1 MKSIA
6 QQRLDIYLASKLKN
20 KKKIEDI
27 PFEEY
32 LRKLEKIVHQLEEGE
47 LTLDES
53 VKTYEEGMNI
63 SKICLEK
70 LNKTKKKIE
79 HNKYNLTNFNSTLW
93 TKLRQTMTTNLEKYN
108 DTEATIYFSR

>member
-1 MKSIA
+1 MKS
-6 QQRLDIYLASKLKN
+6 

-32 LRKLEKIVHQLEEGE
+32 LGKLEEIVHRLEEGE

-53 VKTYEEGMNI
+53 VKVYEEGMNI
-63 SKICLEK
+63 TKICLEK

-79 HNKYNLTNFNSTLW
+79 QLVIEGEENYST
-93 TKLRQTMTTNLEKYN
+93 KPFSDKEGE
-108 DTEATIYFSR
+108 DTINGL

>member
-1 MKSIA
+1 M
-6 QQRLDIYLASKLKN
+6 KN

-32 LRKLEKIVHQLEEGE
+32 LRKLEKIVQRLEEGE

-53 VKTYEEGMNI
+53 VMIYEEGMNI

-79 HNKYNLTNFNSTLW
+79 QLVIESE
-93 TKLRQTMTTNLEKYN
+93 EKYS
-108 DTEATIYFSR
+108 TKPFSEKEGEDAINEF

>member
-1 MKSIA
+1 MK
-6 QQRLDIYLASKLKN
+6 K
-20 KKKIEDI
+20 KKKIENI

-32 LRKLEKIVHQLEEGE
+32 LRKLEKIVNQLEEGE

-53 VKTYEEGMNI
+53 VRIYEEGMNI

-79 HNKYNLTNFNSTLW
+79 QLVIEGE
-93 TKLRQTMTTNLEKYN
+93 EKYSTKSFSEKEGE
-108 DTEATIYFSR
+108 DTINEF

>member
-1 MKSIA
+1 LKN
-6 QQRLDIYLASKLKN
+6 QKLK
-20 KKKIEDI
+20 EDI

-32 LRKLEKIVHQLEEGE
+32 LKKLENIVHQLEEGE

-53 VKTYEEGMNI
+53 AKIYEEGMNI

-79 HNKYNLTNFNSTLW
+79 QLVIKSEEDYAIKPFS
-93 TKLRQTMTTNLEKYN
+93 EKEGE
-108 DTEATIYFSR
+108 DTINEF

>member
-1 MKSIA
+1 M
-6 QQRLDIYLASKLKN
+6 KN

-32 LRKLEKIVHQLEEGE
+32 LRKLEEIVHKLEEGE

-53 VKTYEEGMNI
+53 VKAYEEGMNI

-70 LNKTKKKIE
+70 LNKTKKKIDQLVIE
-79 HNKYNLTNFNSTLW
+79 GEDNYST
-93 TKLRQTMTTNLEKYN
+93 KPFSEKEGEDIIN
-108 DTEATIYFSR
+108 EL

>member
-1 MKSIA
+1 M
-6 QQRLDIYLASKLKN
+6 KN
-20 KKKIEDI
+20 KKKVEDI
-27 PFEEY
+27 PFEEC
-32 LRKLEKIVHQLEEGE
+32 LRKLEKIVNQLEEGE

-79 HNKYNLTNFNSTLW
+79 QLVIEGEGKYST
-93 TKLRQTMTTNLEKYN
+93 KPFSEKEGEDIIN
-108 DTEATIYFSR
+108 ES

>member
-1 MKSIA
+1 LKS
-6 QQRLDIYLASKLKN
+6 
-20 KKKIEDI
+20 KKKNEDI

-32 LRKLEKIVHQLEEGE
+32 LRKLEKIVHKLEEGE

-53 VKTYEEGMNI
+53 VKSYEEGMNI

-79 HNKYNLTNFNSTLW
+79 QLVIEGEESYST
-93 TKLRQTMTTNLEKYN
+93 KPFSEKGRE
-108 DTEATIYFSR
+108 DTINEL

>member
-1 MKSIA
+1 M
-6 QQRLDIYLASKLKN
+6 KN

-32 LRKLEKIVHQLEEGE
+32 LRKLEKIVQQLEEGE

-63 SKICLEK
+63 SKICLEE

-79 HNKYNLTNFNSTLW
+79 QLVIKSEENYS
-93 TKLRQTMTTNLEKYN
+93 TKLFSEKEGEDAIN
-108 DTEATIYFSR
+108 EF

>member
-1 MKSIA
+1 M
-6 QQRLDIYLASKLKN
+6 KN
-20 KKKIEDI
+20 KKKVEDT

-32 LRKLEKIVHQLEEGE
+32 LRKLEQIVNQLEEGE

-79 HNKYNLTNFNSTLW
+79 QLVIEGEGKYST
-93 TKLRQTMTTNLEKYN
+93 KPFSEKEGE
-108 DTEATIYFSR
+108 DSL

>member
-1 MKSIA
+1 M
-6 QQRLDIYLASKLKN
+6 KN
-20 KKKIEDI
+20 KKKVEDI

-32 LRKLEKIVHQLEEGE
+32 LRKLEKIVKQLEEGE

-79 HNKYNLTNFNSTLW
+79 QLVIEGEGKYST
-93 TKLRQTMTTNLEKYN
+93 KPFSEKEGEDIIN
-108 DTEATIYFSR
+108 ES

>member
-1 MKSIA
+1 MKN
-6 QQRLDIYLASKLKN
+6 R
-20 KKKIEDI
+20 KKIEGI
-27 PFEEY
+27 SFEEY
-32 LRKLEKIVHQLEEGE
+32 LRKLEKIVNQLEEGE

-79 HNKYNLTNFNSTLW
+79 QLVIEGE
-93 TKLRQTMTTNLEKYN
+93 EKYSTKPFSEKKGE
-108 DTEATIYFSR
+108 DTVNEY

>member
-1 MKSIA
+1 
-6 QQRLDIYLASKLKN
+6 LKN
-20 KKKIEDI
+20 KKKVEDI

-32 LRKLEKIVHQLEEGE
+32 LRKLEKIVNQLEEGE

-53 VKTYEEGMNI
+53 VKIYEEGMNI

-79 HNKYNLTNFNSTLW
+79 QLVIEGE
-93 TKLRQTMTTNLEKYN
+93 EKYSTKPFSEKERE
-108 DTEATIYFSR
+108 DTINEF

>member
-1 MKSIA
+1 MK
-6 QQRLDIYLASKLKN
+6 D

-32 LRKLEKIVHQLEEGE
+32 LRKLENIVQRLEEGE

-79 HNKYNLTNFNSTLW
+79 QLAIEGE
-93 TKLRQTMTTNLEKYN
+93 EKYS
-108 DTEATIYFSR
+108 TKPFSEKKGENSINEF

>member
-1 MKSIA
+1 M
-6 QQRLDIYLASKLKN
+6 KN
-20 KKKIEDI
+20 KKKIVDI

-32 LRKLEKIVHQLEEGE
+32 LKKLEKIVQQLEEGE

-63 SKICLEK
+63 TKLCLEK

-79 HNKYNLTNFNSTLW
+79 QLVIKSEENYSIKPFS
-93 TKLRQTMTTNLEKYN
+93 EKEGE
-108 DTEATIYFSR
+108 DTINEY

>member
-1 MKSIA
+1 
-6 QQRLDIYLASKLKN
+6 LKN
-20 KKKIEDI
+20 KKKVEDI

-32 LRKLEKIVHQLEEGE
+32 LRKLEKIVQRLEEGE

-70 LNKTKKKIE
+70 LNETKKKIE
-79 HNKYNLTNFNSTLW
+79 QLVIEGE
-93 TKLRQTMTTNLEKYN
+93 EKYSTKPFSEKKGEN
-108 DTEATIYFSR
+108 TINEF

>member
-1 MKSIA
+1 MKS
-6 QQRLDIYLASKLKN
+6 

-27 PFEEY
+27 SFEEY
-32 LRKLEKIVHQLEEGE
+32 LKKLEKIVHQLEEGE

-79 HNKYNLTNFNSTLW
+79 
-93 TKLRQTMTTNLEKYN
+93 KLVIEGEEKYSTKPFSEKKRE
-108 DTEATIYFSR
+108 DTINGF